1 MTARPIQRDLISAL
15 GVISNTVE
23 NTSLSSSGR
32 KEQSLLHNF
41 SGNIGTV
48 RSTRYTDVPRSR
60 ASLSTMLP
68 GVT

>member
-1 MTARPIQRDLISAL
+1 MAARPIQRDLISAF

-32 KEQSLLHNF
+32 REQSLLQSF

-48 RSTRYTDVPRSR
+48 RSTR
-60 ASLSTMLP
+60 
-68 GVT
+68 